1 MLLACWADA
10 AAANCGGSAVAEALQ
25 RIADARQDGARTVV
39 DCAIFFFVFASIKD
53 ENRQQKW
60 QLQEEE
66 EETTVQGKKGNCS
79 QSPSLQV
86 PRAHIQL

>member
-1 MLLACWADA
+1 MA
-10 AAANCGGSAVAEALQ
+10 AALQ
-25 RIADARQDGARTVV
+25 GIADARQDGASTVA
-39 DCAIFFFVFASIKD
+39 DCAIFFFVFTSTKD

-86 PRAHIQL
+86 PRAHIQP

>member
-1 MLLACWADA
+1 MLGRLPLQPIVA
-10 AAANCGGSAVAEALQ
+10 AALQ
-25 RIADARQDGARTVV
+25 GIADARQDGASTVA
-39 DCAIFFFVFASIKD
+39 DRAIFFFVFTSTKD

-60 QLQEEE
+60 QLQEEEE

-86 PRAHIQL
+86 PRAHIQP